1 MTEPFSLE
9 QIRDFWTQKAREHG
23 LSPSA
28 SWSDRMVIEMEI
40 REILARLGD
49 GDNVLDIGC
58 ANGFS
63 TIQFAS
69 QKRIDIRGLDY
80 IPEMIAQAR
89 TRLESLSGKL
99 RGIATFDV
107 GNITSLNEPDEKYD
121 KVIVIR
127 VVINLGEWS
136 NQLKAL
142 RQCAR
147 VLKPGGLLLLSEATL
162 QGWRQMNKFRCEW
175 GLPEIPMPPFNNY
188 LDERQ
193 VIESLARRLDLI
205 ELSNFSSTYF
215 VGTRVIKPLLARA
228 LGGNINVADPE
239 MEWNRFFSRLPAWGD
254 YGTQKLFVFRKR

>member
-9 QIRDFWTQKAREHG
+9 QIRDFWTQQARAHG

-28 SWSDRMVIEMEI
+28 SWSDRMAIEMEI
-40 REILARLGD
+40 REILARLRD

-80 IPEMIAQAR
+80 IPEMIAQAG

-99 RGIATFDV
+99 RGTATFEV
-107 GNITSLNEPDEKYD
+107 GNINSLNEPDEKYD

-142 RQCAR
+142 R
-147 VLKPGGLLLLSEATL
+147 
-162 QGWRQMNKFRCEW
+162 
-175 GLPEIPMPPFNNY
+175 
-188 LDERQ
+188 
-193 VIESLARRLDLI
+193 
-205 ELSNFSSTYF
+205 
-215 VGTRVIKPLLARA
+215 
-228 LGGNINVADPE
+228 
-239 MEWNRFFSRLPAWGD
+239 
-254 YGTQKLFVFRKR
+254 